1 MLFLSVVALRSCINL
16 RCILHSAAPPTY
28 IRPLSMRIHP
38 AGRAAQATLKTQNFS
53 HQDRRLSQLFM
64 TWRSSI
70 FLFLMGS
77 QETYSI
83 FIANANIAFY
93 TLHLQSHTLQSLL
106 YTIIPL
112 HLPILKI
119 PAIYLGCNCNAART
133 DSAYNIQL
141 LSHIQPNGHIRPLKL
156 LLYATF
162 FLPPSV

>member
-1 MLFLSVVALRSCINL
+1 
-16 RCILHSAAPPTY
+16 
-28 IRPLSMRIHP
+28 MRIHP
-38 AGRAAQATLKTQNFS
+38 AGRPAQATLKTQNFS

-83 FIANANIAFY
+83 FIANANIVFY

-106 YTIIPL
+106 YTMIPL

-119 PAIYLGCNCNAART
+119 PAIYLGCNCITART

-141 LSHIQPNGHIRPLKL
+141 LSHIQPNGLIRPLKL
-156 LLYATF
+156 LFYVTF

>member
-38 AGRAAQATLKTQNFS
+38 AGREAQATLKTQNFS

-77 QETYSI
+77 QETSSI
-83 FIANANIAFY
+83 FIANANTGFH

-106 YTIIPL
+106 YIIPL
-112 HLPILKI
+112 HPPIHQALPFIL
-119 PAIYLGCNCNAART
+119 NA
-133 DSAYNIQL
+133 SATHPTCTNSSY
-141 LSHIQPNGHIRPLKL
+141 HIQTMRQRQRQSQKD
-156 LLYATF
+156 AR
-162 FLPPSV
+162 

>member
-77 QETYSI
+77 QETSSI
-83 FIANANIAFY
+83 FIANANIVFY

-106 YTIIPL
+106 YIIPWY
-112 HLPILKI
+112 HCISQSWKSPPFIWDATAS
-119 PAIYLGCNCNAART
+119 PPART
-133 DSAYNIQL
+133 P
-141 LSHIQPNGHIRPLKL
+141 HIISSCSLISNQMDTAGH
-156 LLYATF
+156 
-162 FLPPSV
+162 